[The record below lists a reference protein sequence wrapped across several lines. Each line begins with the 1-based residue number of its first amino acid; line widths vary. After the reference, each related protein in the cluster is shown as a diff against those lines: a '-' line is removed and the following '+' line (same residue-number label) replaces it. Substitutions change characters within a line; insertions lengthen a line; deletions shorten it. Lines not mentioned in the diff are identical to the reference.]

1 MQKTGRLRNIRYDI
15 GVRIWNIV
23 LINSDTY
30 QAKAQEKGRM

>member
-1 MQKTGRLRNIRYDI
+1 MQKTGRLRNIRYEVGI
-15 GVRIWNIV
+15 RIWNIV